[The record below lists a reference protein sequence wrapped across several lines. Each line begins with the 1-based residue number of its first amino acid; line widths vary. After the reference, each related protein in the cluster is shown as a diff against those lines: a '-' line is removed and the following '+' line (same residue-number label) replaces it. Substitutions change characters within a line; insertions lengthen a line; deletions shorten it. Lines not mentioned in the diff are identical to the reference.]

1 MFEKF
6 TDRARMVMAMANQE
20 ASRFNHEFVGTEHIL
35 LGLLRVSFLKDGK
48 AADILKHFDVDIQ
61 MLCLEVDKLFEGRT
75 GHDKDTRGKIRETS
89 GATRVIEHA
98 IVECRSQG
106 HRDVGTEHILLGLL
120 KVDDEIAAQ
129 VLVNL
134 GIKIDSVRQEV
145 EKLK

>member
-6 TDRARMVMAMANQE
+6 TDRARKVMAKANQE
-20 ASRFNHEFVGTEHIL
+20 AARFNHELVGTEHIL
-35 LGLLRVSFLKDGK
+35 LGLLRVSSLKGGK
-48 AADILKHFDVDIQ
+48 AGDILKHLDVDIQ

-75 GHDKDTRGKIRETS
+75 GWDKGTGGKIRETP

-98 IVECRSQG
+98 VVECRSQG
-106 HRDVGTEHILLGLL
+106 QRDVGTEHLLLGLL
-120 KVDDEIAAQ
+120 MVDDEIAAQ

-134 GIKIDSVRQEV
+134 GIKIDRVRQEV